1 MVYDTQIT
9 SNNYLVGG
17 WALPLWKMM
26 EWVRQLGWWPIYG
39 KIQNVPN
46 HQPVTYV
53 HVSVSS
59 NSRLLSSSSCYLPS
73 SLSSH
78 WSAKKKLM
86 MQYFQYLSSVL
97 ITRSAGGV
105 HILRCSLAFFWRC
118 PTSHGATPSEL
129 RMVSWKIRKKMDDSG
144 VPPTSIYK
152 LATNESP
159 YSQSVAHMWIPLVMT
174 NIDIE
179 NRPSIVD
186 YAINLY

>member
-97 ITRSAGGV
+97 ITRSAGGFTFCDV
-105 HILRCSLAFFWRC
+105 PLHFFGGVRQVMGLPQASLGWFHGKSGKKWMIQVSHQPPFTNLQQTNHHIHSPLPTCGSLW
-118 PTSHGATPSEL
+118 
-129 RMVSWKIRKKMDDSG
+129 
-144 VPPTSIYK
+144 
-152 LATNESP
+152 
-159 YSQSVAHMWIPLVMT
+159 
-174 NIDIE
+174 
-179 NRPSIVD
+179 
-186 YAINLY
+186 